1 MEITWFLPG
10 ELEIRRRGGGSFLSG
25 TFRYGRTATISD
37 RGRVRKE
44 RIDGRAFGWQ
54 LREFER
60 VQEEL
65 SQALGEAFE
74 EAARVSA
81 LRQELERRNVH
92 ILAGHDFNKPLGS
105 MLAGSARVV
114 DGDDALRFEVD
125 LPDAA
130 DQPSHMRDAVAM
142 VRSGLAGGISPGFRV
157 PPRNAVP
164 DAETLEP
171 ERGNPGVDIRVIR
184 QAVLYELSIV
194 TRPAYAETSVDVRA
208 EDFPELPDLSP
219 RTSTLWL

>member
-1 MEITWFLPG
+1 MEIAWFLPG

-25 TFRYGRTATISD
+25 AFRYGRTATISD

-44 RIDGRAFGWQ
+44 RVDGRAFGWQ

-74 EAARVSA
+74 EADRVSA

-92 ILAGHDFNKPLGS
+92 VLSGHDFNKPLGS

-114 DGDDALRFEVD
+114 DGDDALRFEID
-125 LPDAA
+125 LPDVA
-130 DQPSHMRDAVAM
+130 DQPTHMRDAVAM

-157 PPRNAVP
+157 PPRNVVP
-164 DAETLEP
+164 DAETLEAEP
-171 ERGNPGVDIRVIR
+171 GNPGVSIRVIR

-208 EDFPELPDLSP
+208 
-219 RTSTLWL
+219 